1 MDLSKEINGKTIYL
15 QNGFRIFNLPIN
27 AKPSK
32 VGSEF
37 NKIEA
42 MINLN
47 DLSKT
52 EPLMDVYQNRPFQIS
67 PRPNYL
73 DYQNAKNRLSES
85 RSRFIEEIFWFWPE
99 DLNDKKDPT
108 VRSLKKG
115 DVDGAVSLWNSS
127 IAANATHNLAVYNHV
142 LAVDA
147 EVSGGPSSSQQYWRE
162 ALSQWYRTL
171 SSNDFKSLAM
181 ERVHQLDDPTLKED
195 YVEDVFMQLAVGI
208 LSINAS
214 FANEYYKSGSTSNF
228 GKHIDLI
235 KGSDFDK
242 ASKDMALKGIFD
254 SLYDS
259 LNDKFEEFD
268 KQEYSK
274 QSDIPKIERFLASI
288 DDEVTILKQYFAD
301 DLQFQMLSDKIA
313 KAVKGKYVYI
323 VNEADS
329 FDGFDLDKISRV
341 FRGLVEMAYTVDVKQ
356 EIENNLEQLQN
367 IMKSQGDDKI
377 HKKIMA
383 FLEDIENQTVTSAKR
398 YSRDMQSELDSM
410 DSKNKDDLSDGFA
423 ISLDG
428 FVVTQ
433 INKAG
438 DNVSK
443 ILSNKDDLE
452 SLLRTAR
459 RYATDSDTKSKI
471 DKDLEFFTEQLPVL
485 EKLAASGVDLSKLA
499 DSSSTSST
507 SRSTSSSSGSGGGK
521 GGAIGCLIII
531 AIIFIAAAYFLGF
544 IG

>member
-15 QNGFRIFNLPIN
+15 QNGFRLFNLPIN

-32 VGSEF
+32 VNSEF

-52 EPLMDVYQNRPFQIS
+52 EPLMDVYQNSPFQIS

-73 DYQNAKNRLSES
+73 DYQNAKNKLSES
-85 RSRFIEEIFWFWPE
+85 RSRLIEEVFWFWPE

-115 DVDGAVSLWNSS
+115 DVDGALSVWNSS
-127 IAANATHNLAVYNHV
+127 NAANAAHNLAVYNHV

-147 EVSGGPSSSQQYWRE
+147 EMAGGPSSSQQYWRE

-171 SSNDFKSLAM
+171 SSGDFKNLVIM
-181 ERVHQLDDPTLKED
+181 RVQQLDDATMRQD
-195 YVEDVFMQLAVGI
+195 YVEEVFSQLAVAV

-214 FANEYYKSGSTSNF
+214 FANEYYKDGNTSSF
-228 GKHIDLI
+228 GRHIDII

-242 ASKDMALKGIFD
+242 ATKDMALKDIFD

-288 DDEVTILKQYFAD
+288 DDDVTILKQHFSD
-301 DLQFQMLSDKIA
+301 DAQFQMLSDNIA
-313 KAVKGKYVYI
+313 KSVKGKYVYI

-341 FRGLVEMAYTVDVKQ
+341 FRGLVEMAYTVTVKD

-377 HKKIMA
+377 HKKIVA

-398 YSRDMQSELDSM
+398 YSRDMQSELDSL
-410 DSKNKDDLSDGFA
+410 DSPNKNDLSDGFA

-443 ILSNKDDLE
+443 ILSDKDDLE
-452 SLLRTAR
+452 ELLRTAR
-459 RYATDSDTKSKI
+459 RYATDSDTRQKI
-471 DKDLEFFTEQLPVL
+471 DKSMEFFTDQVPLLEQLVKGGVDV
-485 EKLAASGVDLSKLA
+485 EKLMKEQSK
-499 DSSSTSST
+499 TT
-507 SRSTSSSSGSGGGK
+507 TTKPQPHGGGGGGGK
-521 GGAIGCLIII
+521 GGLIGCIIII
-531 AIIFIAAAYFLGF
+531 AVIFLAAAYFLGF